1 MSINKDPMETKKLR
15 EAMET
20 SEGMEIK
27 VTMTAQHL
35 FTYSMYNSYNGG
47 KLIFSV
53 VFTLAWI
60 VILFATWNME
70 QSVWH
75 QKLLMTFCILIFPV
89 LQPYLLWN
97 STKKQAKTIGFS
109 TPVTI
114 KLAHNHIYIEQAG
127 HCGDFEWARIKRFV
141 RIKSMFIMDMGYGRG
156 YLIPNESIQG
166 REQELVDMVKKQL
179 PETKPKG
186 LKAFA

>member
-1 MSINKDPMETKKLR
+1 MNIKDPMETKKLR
-15 EAMET
+15 EEMEQA
-20 SEGMEIK
+20 EGMEIK
-27 VTMTAQHL
+27 VSMTAEHL
-35 FTYSMYNSYNGG
+35 FTFSMYNSYNGW

-70 QSVWH
+70 ASVWH
-75 QKLLMTFCILIFPV
+75 QNLLMGFCICIFPF
-89 LQPYLLWN
+89 LQPYLLWT
-97 STKKQAKTIGFS
+97 STKKQAQTIGFS

-114 KLAHNHIYIEQAG
+114 KLAYNHIYIEQAG

-141 RIKSMFIMDMGYGRG
+141 RIKSMFIMDMGSGRA
-156 YLIPNESIQG
+156 YVIPNESIQG
-166 REQELVDMVKKQL
+166 REQELVDLVMKQL
-179 PETKPKG
+179 PETKTKG

>member
-15 EAMET
+15 EAMDN
-20 SEGMEIK
+20 SEGMEIS
-27 VTMTAQHL
+27 VTMTAEHL
-35 FTYSMYNSYNGG
+35 FTYSMYNFYNGW

-75 QKLLMTFCILIFPV
+75 QKLLMVFCICIFPF
-89 LQPYLLWN
+89 LQPYLLWT
-97 STKKQAKTIGFS
+97 STKKQSKTIGFS
-109 TPVTI
+109 TPVRI
-114 KLAHNHIYIEQAG
+114 KLAHNHVYIEQAG

-156 YLIPNESIQG
+156 YLIPNESIKG
-166 REQELVDMVKKQL
+166 REQELVDFVKNRL
-179 PETKPKG
+179 PETKTKG
-186 LKAFA
+186 MKAFA

>member
-47 KLIFSV
+47 KLVFSV

-179 PETKPKG
+179 PETKTKG